1 MTSLNVKK
9 MNGNI
14 KRKAFLHGSM
24 RAFSFRPSGTKN
36 ITENGVYD
44 VKNYEKANVNVVS
57 GYILNV
63 ENTTLV
69 FGKGATLNGSE
80 VIL

>member
-1 MTSLNVKK
+1 MSSLNVIK
-9 MNGNI
+9 MKGNI
-14 KRKAFLHGSM
+14 KRKASLHGNM
-24 RAFSFRPSGTKN
+24 RGFSFRPSGTRN

-57 GYILNV
+57 GYVLNV
-63 ENTTLV
+63 ENTTLS
-69 FGKGATLNGSE
+69 FSKGATLNGSE

>member
-14 KRKAFLHGSM
+14 KRKAFLHGNM
-24 RAFSFRPSGTKN
+24 KAFSFRPSGTID
-36 ITENGVYD
+36 ITKNGVYD
-44 VKNYEKANVNVVS
+44 VKNYEKANVNVGS
-57 GYILNV
+57 GYDLSV

-69 FGKGATLNGSE
+69 FGRGVTLNGSE
-80 VIL
+80 VVL

>member
-44 VKNYEKANVNVVS
+44 VKNYEKANVNVAG
-57 GYILNV
+57 GYDLTI
-63 ENTTLV
+63 ENTTLI
-69 FGKGATLNGSE
+69 FGEGATINGSE